1 MKNTILLFLKY
12 IITSKWTSIVSAVMP
27 SK

>member
-1 MKNTILLFLKY
+1 MFLKY

-27 SK
+27 SQWWVITT